1 MLINKENY
9 LEILLKKLRQKRS
22 TLLGISPVSEYTIV
36 SSLRVASRLSAPIL
50 LVASLN
56 QVDIDGGYTGFTPT
70 SFVKYVN
77 EVMRAQDLGARVIFQ
92 VDHCGPWLK
101 DEHIAKNYS
110 YEEALNAV
118 LKSIE
123 EFIKAGFSLVHIDT
137 TIDVEKP
144 DKTADFETAIKRT
157 TQLIGLVEDI
167 AHSTGME
174 VRYEIGSDRWGYKPI
189 DIFDKFV
196 SSVIAGL
203 REQRIDPR
211 KVFFVVAD
219 VGTKVRPGNRVDEST
234 LKLFSRTALQ
244 YNYFLKIHSGDYLEN
259 PSILPRCNVGG
270 VNIGP
275 MFADIQYQI
284 IREAILELGKH
295 ELLDKLSMLITRSDK
310 LGKYVRKGR
319 VEDYEMGIASR
330 YIWSSPEAREIINI
344 VEHYG
349 VPVARRVLERMENVI
364 EFYMKELNLQ
374 NLFR

>member
-36 SSLRVASRLSAPIL
+36 SSLRAASRLIAPIL
-50 LVASLN
+50 FVASLN
-56 QVDIDGGYTGFTPT
+56 QVDIDGGYTGFTPI

-77 EVMRAQDLGARVIFQ
+77 EVMRAQELGARVIFQ

-110 YEEALNAV
+110 YDEALNAI

-157 TQLIGLVEDI
+157 IQLIELVEDI
-167 AHSTGME
+167 AYSTGME
-174 VRYEIGSDRWGYKPI
+174 VKYEIGSDRWGYKPI
-189 DIFDKFV
+189 DIFDKFI
-196 SSVIAGL
+196 SRVIAGL
-203 REQRIDPR
+203 KRQRIDPR
-211 KVFFVVAD
+211 KVFFVVVD

-234 LKLFSRTALQ
+234 LTLFSRTALQ
-244 YNYFLKIHSGDYLEN
+244 YDYFLKIHSGDYLEN

-310 LGKYVRKGR
+310 LGKYVRKGK
-319 VEDYEMGIASR
+319 VENYEMGIASR

-344 VEHYG
+344 IEHYG
-349 VPVARRVLERMENVI
+349 VPVARRVLKRMENVI

-374 NLFR
+374 NL